1 MTFERDFSSFELLRH
16 AAPRMLM
23 SLVVMSYLV
32 VDGLLVSRYL
42 GTTALASISLSYPI
56 VSFLMAFGVMTASGC
71 GTCAARSLGSGKPNE
86 ARTYLATAL
95 CTNGSFGLL
104 LGGISFAFLPVIFE
118 RIGMPAEARDLAAT
132 YMRILLAA
140 APLFLLSF
148 VVQTFLTV
156 CARPKDALLVAVVS
170 GVVNAAADWFALSIL
185 GTGIE
190 GAACATV
197 LSWLTAVLFG
207 LVLLARPQC
216 AASLRFVRPSLGKL
230 PAIFR
235 TGGFE
240 FTSNLCGVFT
250 LWFFNRAF
258 LAELGVDGVAA
269 LSVATF
275 TVFVF
280 NAAYHGYCEAVAP
293 IVAYKS
299 GANDRR
305 GVLQTLRRALFAALC
320 LSLSAYMCSSI
331 AGSAV
336 FGYFAAENTTVIAL
350 LKIAYPIQ
358 ALSLLFLGLNLFLT
372 YALAALAFGGCA
384 SAVSLLR
391 TFILPCAAIAVLP
404 AAAEAIESSG
414 LAQLVELSASPLWF
428 AVPFA
433 ELVTLFAAG
442 TLLFAKAKLSQPT
455 GCGA

>member
-56 VSFLMAFGVMTASGC
+56 ISFLMAFGVMTASGS

-86 ARTYLATAL
+86 ARTLLATAL

-104 LGGISFAFLPVIFE
+104 LGGLSFAFLPVIFE

-216 AASLRFVRPSLGKL
+216 AASLRFVRPSLRKL

-280 NAAYHGYCEAVAP
+280 NAAYHGYCEAVAH
-293 IVAYKS
+293 
-299 GANDRR
+299 
-305 GVLQTLRRALFAALC
+305 
-320 LSLSAYMCSSI
+320 MCSSV

-442 TLLFAKAKLSQPT
+442 ALLFAKAKLPQPT
-455 GCGA
+455 GFGA

>member
-1 MTFERDFSSFELLRH
+1 M
-16 AAPRMLM
+16 
-23 SLVVMSYLV
+23 
-32 VDGLLVSRYL
+32 
-42 GTTALASISLSYPI
+42 
-56 VSFLMAFGVMTASGC
+56 
-71 GTCAARSLGSGKPNE
+71 
-86 ARTYLATAL
+86 
-95 CTNGSFGLL
+95 
-104 LGGISFAFLPVIFE
+104 
-118 RIGMPAEARDLAAT
+118 
-132 YMRILLAA
+132 
-140 APLFLLSF
+140 
-148 VVQTFLTV
+148 
-156 CARPKDALLVAVVS
+156 
-170 GVVNAAADWFALSIL
+170 
-185 GTGIE
+185 
-190 GAACATV
+190 
-197 LSWLTAVLFG
+197 LFG

>member
-56 VSFLMAFGVMTASGC
+56 ISFLMAFGVMTASGS

-86 ARTYLATAL
+86 ARTLLATAL

-207 LVLLARPQC
+207 LVLLAPAVRRV
-216 AASLRFVRPSLGKL
+216 ASLR
-230 PAIFR
+230 
-235 TGGFE
+235 
-240 FTSNLCGVFT
+240 
-250 LWFFNRAF
+250 
-258 LAELGVDGVAA
+258 
-269 LSVATF
+269 
-275 TVFVF
+275 
-280 NAAYHGYCEAVAP
+280 
-293 IVAYKS
+293 
-299 GANDRR
+299 
-305 GVLQTLRRALFAALC
+305 
-320 LSLSAYMCSSI
+320 
-331 AGSAV
+331 
-336 FGYFAAENTTVIAL
+336 
-350 LKIAYPIQ
+350 
-358 ALSLLFLGLNLFLT
+358 
-372 YALAALAFGGCA
+372 
-384 SAVSLLR
+384 
-391 TFILPCAAIAVLP
+391 
-404 AAAEAIESSG
+404 
-414 LAQLVELSASPLWF
+414 
-428 AVPFA
+428 
-433 ELVTLFAAG
+433 
-442 TLLFAKAKLSQPT
+442 
-455 GCGA
+455 